1 MPRLPSLA
9 EPAGRPGPAP
19 GPCSRPCS
27 GPRVARRREH
37 RGRSSAGA
45 GPRLLPAAARAR
57 LAGGHSRAQRL
68 CCLRVSQVHTGPGL
82 AWQPGNLFQSRLPSP
97 HMPLPPPEPGPE
109 PIPGCTAP
117 APSPVGRHVV
127 GVKGKG
133 ERERRREKIGGLKS
147 IFILPL
153 RP

>member
-1 MPRLPSLA
+1 MPRLRSLGD
-9 EPAGRPGPAP
+9 PAGRPCPTPRGPAP
-19 GPCSRPCS
+19 CGAWP
-27 GPRVARRREH
+27 GARKH
-37 RGRSSAGA
+37 HGRSCAGA
-45 GPRLLPAAARAR
+45 GPRLLPATARAR
-57 LAGGHSRAQRL
+57 LAGGPSRAQRL